1 MHRQISH
8 PLAVFM
14 SCYVYLARS
23 LWYLTIR
30 EGTLDVTCSPPSFCF
45 LPNLINTLKPSQIK
59 RELSPRHWLAFK
71 APLSMCTKAPSP
83 EKRKT
88 IQISQGFQ
96 HELVKGW
103 VYCKSV
109 LPNPTLSSE
118 AIQPH
123 LYIRGLQAAGWA
135 FLTKAQRR
143 HSVSP
148 AGTGLKSQ
156 CSCPQMTCSLV
167 LKPRLVHRVRK
178 WRSIKHWMGTQPQL
192 QS

>member
-14 SCYVYLARS
+14 SCYVYRARS

-123 LYIRGLQAAGWA
+123 LYIRGLQAALSTGMSIPDKSSE
-135 FLTKAQRR
+135 KALSEPCRYRVKKPMLLPTNDLQP
-143 HSVSP
+143 SPETQVS
-148 AGTGLKSQ
+148 
-156 CSCPQMTCSLV
+156 
-167 LKPRLVHRVRK
+167 
-178 WRSIKHWMGTQPQL
+178 TQG
-192 QS
+192 SEMKEH